1 VTGAAYLAA
10 DGYERQLRD
19 ELARAGVKVKAE
31 HGRLFRTNKPD
42 IGAAWAANTWRD
54 PIEIP
59 ITSIG
64 HAASQLKAIQ
74 RNWVAYAPEHT
85 GRARLIVEKLPYVSA
100 KPIEF
105 DRPMARAPLG
115 SFTLLAPDRML
126 VSADCASPFSN
137 GEAEFV
143 EDRAGPPS
151 RAYLKL
157 WEALVRIDHRPGPGD
172 TVLDLGASPG
182 GWTWLLA
189 KTGANVIAVDKA
201 PLAANVG
208 AMRNV
213 RWHEGSAFALEPSE
227 IPSVAWLFSDIICY
241 PERLLRLV
249 QKWRAAG
256 VQNMVC
262 TIKLQGETDYAA
274 IDAFKAEP
282 GAEVFHSSHNRHE
295 LTFAL
300 IVAGVTRE
308 EHSFGRIS

>member
-10 DGYERQLRD
+10 DGYERQLRE
-19 ELARAGVKVKAE
+19 ELGQANVRVTAE
-31 HGRLFRTNKPD
+31 HGRLFRTNKPPVS
-42 IGAAWAANTWRD
+42 AAWAANTWID
-54 PIEIP
+54 PVEIP

-115 SFTLLAPDRML
+115 SFTLLTPDL
-126 VSADCASPFSN
+126 LLASAACTSPFPN
-137 GEAEFV
+137 GEALFV
-143 EDRAGPPS
+143 EDREGPPS

-157 WEALVRIDHRPGPGD
+157 WEALVRSDARPGPGD

-189 KTGANVIAVDKA
+189 QTGAKVIAVDKA
-201 PLAANVG
+201 PLAANV
-208 AMRNV
+208 ASMRNV
-213 RWHEGSAFALEPSE
+213 TWREGSAFALEPADV
-227 IPSVAWLFSDIICY
+227 PGVTWLFSDIICY
-241 PERLLRLV
+241 PDRLLRLV

-256 VQNMVC
+256 VANMVC

-282 GAEVFHSSHNRHE
+282 GAEVFHSSQNKHE
-295 LTFAL
+295 LSFAL
-300 IVAGVTRE
+300 TVAGVTRE

>member
-1 VTGAAYLAA
+1 VTGTAYLAA

-19 ELARAGVKVKAE
+19 ELARAKVKIAAE

-42 IGAAWAANTWRD
+42 IGAAWAANTWVD
-54 PIEIP
+54 PVEIA

-64 HAASQLKAIQ
+64 DAAAKLKAIQ

-115 SFTLLAPDRML
+115 SFTLLAPDVL
-126 VSADCASPFSN
+126 LAAASCTSPFAN
-137 GEAEFV
+137 GEALFV
-143 EDRAGPPS
+143 EDREGPPS

-157 WEALVRIDHRPGPGD
+157 WEALVRIDQRPGPAD

-182 GWTWLLA
+182 GWTFLLA
-189 KTGANVIAVDKA
+189 KTGARVIAVDKA
-201 PLAANVG
+201 PLAANV
-208 AMRNV
+208 ASMRNV
-213 RWHEGSAFALEPSE
+213 TWHEGSAFALEPAE
-227 IPSVAWLFSDIICY
+227 VPGVTWLFSDIICY
-241 PERLLRLV
+241 PDRLLRLV

-256 VQNMVC
+256 VTNMVC
-262 TIKLQGETDYAA
+262 TIKLQGDTDYAA

-282 GAEVFHSSHNRHE
+282 GAQVFHLHQNRHE